1 MNNDS
6 VYQSIPPWVR
16 LFLVHVVKRCCG
28 IIVKWIDD
36 MQSSCLEERTGGDG
50 YLHQR

>member
-16 LFLVHVVKRCCG
+16 LFLIHVVKRCCG
-28 IIVKWIDD
+28 ILVKFIDD
-36 MQSSCLEERTGGDG
+36 MQASCFEDR
-50 YLHQR
+50 R